1 MPVFATLSTHKKTI
15 STGQI
20 DAEYDEMNI
29 GFMDIGQGDC
39 TVISCPDNMV
49 IVVDCGTVGGL
60 PDNGMLA
67 IKNLVLQWAYGDDID
82 LILTHPDRDH
92 YNQAINLCNYI
103 PVTYAQNIYFSR
115 AYSNDSPLGNYN
127 VTALGNNMHIFNF
140 PEIHEITINANNRTK
155 KTWNNL
161 NGYNAPVSN
170 LPIAADGITIASGQ
184 TTDGTD
190 WSIKIIAGNVPA
202 TGNDEWQSNAASLVT
217 LISFGNQTV
226 LLMADATSET
236 MNYLFNNQAAQI
248 GNVSFLQMPHHGSES
263 NLPSNNFKNLVNP
276 HAIIISVGLLSNNFK
291 LPRYNAIQS
300 WLYGANLNAEE
311 LVIDYW
317 QVGAPG
323 YNTVDDLNQ
332 ILDVSWAPYEV
343 DQNDTNTFFW
353 LLDPQDAEPG
363 YSNTGFYGFTNN
375 GYFLYRITINR
386 DIWATG
392 VEGSFEHNFN

>member
-140 PEIHEITINANNRTK
+140 PEIHEITINANTRTK

-170 LPIAADGITIASGQ
+170 IPIAADGITIASGQ

-202 TGNDEWQSNAASLVT
+202 AGNDEWQSNAASLVT
-217 LISFGNQTV
+217 IKPFC
-226 LLMADATSET
+226 
-236 MNYLFNNQAAQI
+236 
-248 GNVSFLQMPHHGSES
+248 
-263 NLPSNNFKNLVNP
+263 
-276 HAIIISVGLLSNNFK
+276 
-291 LPRYNAIQS
+291 
-300 WLYGANLNAEE
+300 
-311 LVIDYW
+311 
-317 QVGAPG
+317 
-323 YNTVDDLNQ
+323 
-332 ILDVSWAPYEV
+332 
-343 DQNDTNTFFW
+343 
-353 LLDPQDAEPG
+353 
-363 YSNTGFYGFTNN
+363 
-375 GYFLYRITINR
+375 
-386 DIWATG
+386 
-392 VEGSFEHNFN
+392 